1 MYTPGPLSEELGC
14 KAVAIHQDCMDKLEA
29 IAYSTNMSLYA
40 ILSHINKAKP
50 PLVRNTSPWNVYAA
64 WYNVEGPYEKPED
77 WLVGKWNKFVVH
89 KYRKEVTAVS
99 GDDEAKDSGAVRE
112 AMCFYIDWYKERLTQ
127 HLDKVKSNPKKA
139 GHLLNKSLKPIL
151 HSAKQL
157 WEDQG
162 ILAKETCG
170 AEVLCLFARVKERS
184 EAQVSR
190 ALEDITT
197 LIHMEQM
204 EGTQASACNGPAHF
218 PHTTKLQN
226 NSNNPPTHY
235 RNSLMLTNAH
245 NQSLAPL
252 GSIWQS
258 LRHL

>member
-1 MYTPGPLSEELGC
+1 
-14 KAVAIHQDCMDKLEA
+14 
-29 IAYSTNMSLYA
+29 MSLYA

-162 ILAKETCG
+162 ILVWG
-170 AEVLCLFARVKERS
+170 AAYPTRHNNTSVGQGNMWSRSPLFVC
-184 EAQVSR
+184 
-190 ALEDITT
+190 
-197 LIHMEQM
+197 
-204 EGTQASACNGPAHF
+204 EG
-218 PHTTKLQN
+218 
-226 NSNNPPTHY
+226 
-235 RNSLMLTNAH
+235 
-245 NQSLAPL
+245 
-252 GSIWQS
+252 
-258 LRHL
+258 